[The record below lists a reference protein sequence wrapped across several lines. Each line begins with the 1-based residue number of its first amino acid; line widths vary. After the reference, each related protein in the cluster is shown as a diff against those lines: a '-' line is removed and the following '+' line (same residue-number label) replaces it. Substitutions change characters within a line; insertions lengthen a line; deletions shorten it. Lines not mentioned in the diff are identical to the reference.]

1 MARFIATTALALIG
15 SALGLIVAT
24 ALLDDMSLSA
34 SAFILDVVIFT
45 IAFVVLHP
53 LVMKMA
59 LRHSSALVGGSA
71 LIATLFALI
80 VTDVLSDGLSISG
93 FGTWVLATI
102 IVWAASLLA
111 GVLLPMVLFKKALG
125 RDASTPSRRVTTWG

>member
-1 MARFIATTALALIG
+1 VVRFLAVTALALIG
-15 SALGLIVAT
+15 SAIGLIIADV
-24 ALLDDMSLSA
+24 LLDDMSLSA

-45 IAFVVLHP
+45 VAFVVLHP
-53 LVMKMA
+53 LVMKIA
-59 LRHSSALVGGSA
+59 LTHSSALIGGSA

-102 IVWAASLLA
+102 IVWVASLLA

-125 RDASTPSRRVTTWG
+125 RAVSTPSKRGTTWG